1 MSDVLQRSATSE
13 PPVPRTRDAAMD
25 PAWLSHALKSLT
37 GDARIESVE
46 VVEVIRT
53 MATKVRFKVAWDG
66 GRRSAALCL
75 KAFLD
80 VDEATARGGSTT
92 IIEADFYD
100 RIAPAASV
108 RVPACVATVCDRA
121 YPQGVIIMRDL
132 IVDGARFCTA
142 LEPFEADQ
150 AAASLEQIAKLHALG
165 AVLDREPWI
174 ERRIASLAAA
184 QYVPQPMLQELLDG
198 PRGQGLTGRVR
209 DAGLL
214 IAGLKALAARDAALP
229 HTLVHGDCHAGN
241 IFQTADGPGL
251 IDWQL
256 LQRGG
261 WALDVAYH
269 IAAVLPVELAE
280 REEWA
285 LLRHYLDVA
294 RGFGVQVPD
303 FETAQA
309 QYRAAVVYGF
319 YLWSITRKV
328 DPAIT
333 NTFVDRLGK
342 SVTRH
347 DSYRLLGL

>member
-1 MSDVLQRSATSE
+1 MSDAPQQ

-25 PAWLSHALKSLT
+25 PAWLTHALKPIT
-37 GDARIESVE
+37 GGARIETVE

-53 MATKVRFKVAWDG
+53 MATKVRFKVSWDD
-66 GRRSAALCL
+66 GRKSAALCL

-100 RIAPAASV
+100 RIAPQATV
-108 RVPACVATVCDRA
+108 RVPACVATICDRA
-121 YPQGVIIMRDL
+121 NPQGVIIMRDL
-132 IVDGARFCTA
+132 IADGARFCSA
-142 LEPFEADQ
+142 LEPFSADQ
-150 AAASLEQIAKLHALG
+150 AAASLEQIARLHA
-165 AVLDREPWI
+165 ARKVLATETWI
-174 ERRIASLAAA
+174 ERRIASLAEAT
-184 QYVPQPMLQELLDG
+184 YVPQPMLQELLDG
-198 PRGQGLTGRVR
+198 PRGVNLSARTK

-214 IAGLKALAARDAALP
+214 IAGMRALAARDAALP
-229 HTLVHGDCHAGN
+229 QTLVHGDCHAGN

-280 REEWA
+280 QEEWT
-285 LLRHYLDVA
+285 LLRHYLEVA
-294 RGFGVQVPD
+294 RGFGNDVPD

-309 QYRAAVVYGF
+309 QYRAAPVYGY
-319 YLWSITRKV
+319 YLWAITRRV
-328 DPAIT
+328 DPPII
-333 NTFVDRLGK
+333 NVFVDRLGK

-347 DSYRLLGL
+347 DSFRLLGL

>member
-1 MSDVLQRSATSE
+1 MPDVLQE

-25 PAWLSHALKSLT
+25 PAWLTHALKPIT
-37 GDARIESVE
+37 GGARIEAVE

-53 MATKVRFKVAWDG
+53 MATKLRFKVTWDD
-66 GRRSAALCL
+66 GRKSAALCL

-100 RIAPAASV
+100 RIAPQATV
-108 RVPACVATVCDRA
+108 RVPACVATICDRA
-121 YPQGVIIMRDL
+121 NPQGVIIMRDL
-132 IVDGARFCTA
+132 IEDGARFCSA
-142 LEPFEADQ
+142 LEPFSADQ
-150 AAASLEQIAKLHALG
+150 AAASLEQIARLHA
-165 AVLDREPWI
+165 ARKVLATETWI
-174 ERRIASLAAA
+174 ERRIASLAEAT
-184 QYVPQPMLQELLDG
+184 YVPQPMLQELLDG
-198 PRGQGLTGRVR
+198 PRGVNLSARTK

-214 IAGLKALAARDAALP
+214 IAGMRALAARDAALP
-229 HTLVHGDCHAGN
+229 QTLVHGDCHAGN

-280 REEWA
+280 REEWN
-285 LLRHYLDVA
+285 LLRHYLEVA
-294 RGFGVQVPD
+294 RGFGNEVPD

-309 QYRAAVVYGF
+309 QYRAAPVYGY
-319 YLWSITRKV
+319 YLWAITRRV
-328 DPAIT
+328 DPPII
-333 NTFVDRLGK
+333 NVFVDRLGK

-347 DSYRLLGL
+347 DSFKLLGL